1 MNDFNSEHYRSALR
15 EKLGI
20 KKALPLQKK
29 TGFINPVTSSIAQ
42 DSSEMGGGMGEAA
55 PATVD
60 VLPDETGIPQS
71 DILAAGGTHEGGE
84 EVNQE
89 QIAPAMALIDT
100 LLQSV
105 HEQTNEAQDKVV
117 GVMWRSLHN
126 YIWKN
131 RSKIAKKM
139 MDDAQ

>member
-1 MNDFNSEHYRSALR
+1 MNDFNSDHYRAALR

-20 KKALPLQKK
+20 KKALPMQKK
-29 TGFINPVTSSIAQ
+29 TDFINPVVSSIAQ

-55 PATVD
+55 PAPAPVAED
-60 VLPDETGIPQS
+60 PA
-71 DILAAGGTHEGGE
+71 LAALGGAPEGGE

-89 QIAPAMALIDT
+89 QIAPAMALLDT

>member
-1 MNDFNSEHYRSALR
+1 MNDFNPDNYRNTLR
-15 EKLGI
+15 EKLGL
-20 KKALPLQKK
+20 KKKIHDQKN
-29 TGFINPVTSSIAQ
+29 FIRPVTSAISTNPEPTLTS
-42 DSSEMGGGMGEAA
+42 DGVVGVGESGAGTPEEVVANPEAETAATEEQLA
-55 PATVD
+55 PA
-60 VLPDETGIPQS
+60 
-71 DILAAGGTHEGGE
+71 LA
-84 EVNQE
+84 
-89 QIAPAMALIDT
+89 LLDT

-105 HEQTNEAQDKVV
+105 HDQTNEAQDKVV

>member
-1 MNDFNSEHYRSALR
+1 MNDFNSEHYRTALR

-20 KKALPLQKK
+20 KKSLPLQKK
-29 TGFINPVTSSIAQ
+29 TDFINPVTSSIAQ
-42 DSSEMGGGMGEAA
+42 DSSEMGGGMGEASPVAA
-55 PATVD
+55 PAPVAED
-60 VLPDETGIPQS
+60 PA
-71 DILAAGGTHEGGE
+71 LAALGGAPEGGE

-89 QIAPAMALIDT
+89 QIAPAMALLDT

-105 HEQTNEAQDKVV
+105 HEQTNQAQDKVV

-126 YIWKN
+126 YVWKN